1 MMEGDPN
8 MGEIFLSPD
17 ATREFDNIKYD
28 NIFRRMDQNDFEVI
42 FAHYRKIT
50 SLRLVIQK
58 SAQIGIRNIYS
69 LEILEADL
77 ASCSRALKVLEKNL
91 PKH

>member
-8 MGEIFLSPD
+8 VGEIFLSPD

-28 NIFRRMDQNDFEVI
+28 NIFRRMDQRDFAVI

-50 SLRLVIQK
+50 SLRWVLRK
-58 SAQIGIRNIYS
+58 SAQIGVHKIVAT
-69 LEILEADL
+69 EILEADL
-77 ASCSRALKVLEKNL
+77 GVCEQALKVLEKNL
-91 PKH
+91 TKH